1 MTDFQKEGIK
11 IIDDLVKNWTC
22 KYSHL
27 TTFNEKIDKS
37 YKSLI

>member
-1 MTDFQKEGIK
+1 MVDFQKQGII

-27 TTFNEKIDKS
+27 TTFSEKIEKT
-37 YKSLI
+37 YKSV